1 MNEGTVRRLAVEL
14 LRRQP
19 AMFADLVNGE
29 LPAMNV
35 DPPVPPEN
43 TGPPE
48 GSNSPNWCKC
58 GLSVAMPT
66 QIENKCCTQS
76 VRECIT
82 RNPLFHQIVLD
93 GNILDV
99 ATRYREDMLAME
111 HPRNN

>member
-1 MNEGTVRRLAVEL
+1 MNCTFIYIQELVNGLNEGTVRRLAVEL

-48 GSNSPNWCKC
+48 GSNSL
-58 GLSVAMPT
+58 G
-66 QIENKCCTQS
+66 
-76 VRECIT
+76 
-82 RNPLFHQIVLD
+82 NPIGASADCVQ
-93 GNILDV
+93 
-99 ATRYREDMLAME
+99 
-111 HPRNN
+111 PRQHKLKTNVVPKVFESA